1 MKKQNFILLALL
13 LSAPVFAAGKPANEK
28 ALAKKPGQGLTVSQI
43 FQRADSH
50 FEKLAS
56 LSFNVE
62 RTMAR
67 GLQKQEEKWKVFM
80 QKPESIRIEYLGPP
94 KRIVLSKADLYS
106 EYIPQAKKAL
116 ELKMSSLSEKSQE
129 EVFTALMPRVAIPGF
144 RVGITDSMM
153 NNMDFQVIRTEEK
166 SGRQAIYIQGKDR
179 PKSLS
184 NDGLGVQAQGNMNI
198 WVDAERFT
206 LLRVEVFDGKQFI
219 SSIENFGF
227 QDLGQGVWLPNRIE
241 VTNNN
246 PKALEKATYRISN
259 LVPNLRLDPK
269 LFEAIYEEG
278 VKVTRNDQKPA
289 AKTP

>member
-1 MKKQNFILLALL
+1 M
-13 LSAPVFAAGKPANEK
+13 S
-28 ALAKKPGQGLTVSQI
+28 
-43 FQRADSH
+43 
-50 FEKLAS
+50 
-56 LSFNVE
+56 
-62 RTMAR
+62 R

-116 ELKMSSLSEKSQE
+116 ELKLSDLSTKSQE
-129 EVFTALMPRVAIPGF
+129 EVFSALMPRVAIPGF
-144 RVGITDSMM
+144 RVGITEGMLE
-153 NNMDFQVIRTEEK
+153 NMDFQLIRKEEK
-166 SGRQAIYIQGKDR
+166 SGRNAFLIQGKDK
-179 PKSLS
+179 PKPLS
-184 NDGLGVQAQGNMNI
+184 KDGLGVQTQGNMNI
-198 WVDAERFT
+198 WIDQDRFT
-206 LLRVEVFDGKQFI
+206 LLRVEVYDGKQFI

-227 QDLGQGVWLPNRIE
+227 QELAKGIWLPNRIE

-259 LVPNLRLDPK
+259 FVPNLSLEPK

-278 VKVTRNDQKPA
+278 VKVTRNDKKSV

>member
-1 MKKQNFILLALL
+1 MLAFFVCS
-13 LSAPVFAAGKPANEK
+13 SAFAAGTLPAEK
-28 ALAKKPGQGLTVSQI
+28 AAGKKPSQEMSVKQI
-43 FQRADSH
+43 FDRADAH

-62 RTMAR
+62 RTMSR

-116 ELKMSSLSEKSQE
+116 ELKLSDLSTKSQE
-129 EVFTALMPRVAIPGF
+129 EVFSALMPRVAIPGF

-153 NNMDFQVIRTEEK
+153 NNMDFQVIRKEEK
-166 SGRQAIYIQGKDR
+166 SGRSAFLIQGKDR
-179 PKSLS
+179 PKTLS
-184 NDGLGVQAQGNMNI
+184 TEGLGVQTQGNMSI
-198 WVDAERFT
+198 WVDQERFT

-227 QDLGQGVWLPNRIE
+227 QDLGHGIWLPNRIE

-269 LFEAIYEEG
+269 IFEAIYEEG
-278 VKVTRNDQKPA
+278 VKVTRNDKKPT